1 MIRFVFAHRGS
12 AMQTPYQWT
21 PIHPESSMSSEL
33 LPTIFLPHGAGPCFF
48 MDWPPAGSWDAMA
61 DGLRG
66 LTSRLD
72 VAPKAIVVVSAHWE
86 APVFTVNT
94 QSTPGLLYD
103 YSGFPEH
110 TYRLTW
116 PAPGA
121 PPLAARMRKL
131 LASSGLDSAGDAQRG
146 LDHGVFIP
154 MKLVFPQAD
163 VPVVQL
169 SLRRGLDP
177 AEHLALGRALAPLR
191 GDGVLIIGSGMSFH
205 NMQRFQRDNGGVDAD
220 SQRFDAWLT
229 ETVAM
234 PRSERERRLIDWEQ
248 APGARASHPREEHL
262 LPLHVIAGAGAG
274 DPGSKLFET
283 RVLGSLQ
290 SAFVFGA
297 SGD

>member
-1 MIRFVFAHRGS
+1 MS
-12 AMQTPYQWT
+12 AT
-21 PIHPESSMSSEL
+21 L
-33 LPTIFLPHGAGPCFF
+33 LPTVFLPHGAGPCFF
-48 MDWPPAGSWDAMA
+48 MDWPPPGSWDAMA

-66 LTSRLD
+66 LTGQLGI
-72 VAPKAIVVVSAHWE
+72 APKAIVVVSAHWE

-110 TYRLTW
+110 TYQLTW

-121 PPLAARMRKL
+121 PMLAAHIRDL
-131 LASSGLDSAGDAQRG
+131 LASSGIKSAGDAQRG

-169 SLRRGLDP
+169 ALRQGLDP

-191 GDGVLIIGSGMSFH
+191 SEGVLIIGSGMSFH
-205 NMQRFQRDNGGVDAD
+205 NMQRFRRDNEGVDAD
-220 SQRFDAWLT
+220 SLHFDAWLT
-229 ETVAM
+229 GTLAL
-234 PRSERERRLIDWEQ
+234 PRVERERKLIDWAL

-262 LPLHVIAGAGAG
+262 LPLHVVAGAAG
-274 DPGSKLFET
+274 EDPGGKTFET
-283 RVLGSLQ
+283 CVLGSLQ
-290 SAFVFGA
+290 SAFVFGQ
-297 SGD
+297 SGINRELR